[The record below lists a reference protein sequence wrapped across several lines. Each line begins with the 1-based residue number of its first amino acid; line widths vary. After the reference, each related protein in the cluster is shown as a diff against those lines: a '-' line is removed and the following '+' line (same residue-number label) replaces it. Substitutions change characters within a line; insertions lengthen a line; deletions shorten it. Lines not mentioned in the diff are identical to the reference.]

1 MALVLSSSELRFRRQ
16 IREANEGR
24 RRRRARRVPRATLP
38 TGAEIRYRAQLV
50 EIAREAATLIRETL
64 LVELERI
71 ETEAKI
77 NRPDAA
83 NIRIDQ
89 VDEEIERV
97 IGNVRIQF
105 ARRFTPERAQDSA
118 RTLGDT
124 VNQHNLGQN
133 NRQLL
138 ATVGIDL
145 GAEPAIAP
153 HLAEFARENVRLITT
168 IPEKLLE
175 DVEGIISRG
184 ARRGRRASEM
194 ATEIR
199 DRFRITE
206 NRAKLIARDQTSKLN
221 GELTQLRQTSLGIKK
236 YIWRT
241 AQDER
246 VRDEHAER
254 EGREFLWSQPPSDGH
269 PGEPINCRCTAEP
282 VIAELQQTVG

>member
-1 MALVLSSSELRFRRQ
+1 VALVLSSSELRFRRQ